1 MNTVQYTTS
10 DIDEVVQALKEGKVI
25 AFPTDTVYGLGVS
38 YYNEDALQ
46 RLKESKGRP
55 DEKPIPTMVASL
67 DQLHEISE
75 LNAEAEKLAS
85 ELMPGA
91 LTLLISRRAE
101 VDAFHTN
108 GLDTIGVRM
117 PDDAFILEM
126 IQKLGCPMLV
136 TSANLSGGANT
147 FTTEQVLEQLDGR
160 IDGIVIGSA
169 GGDSASTIVNT
180 LDGCRIVRPGIIS
193 EDKIKEVI
201 SK

>member
-1 MNTVQYTTS
+1 MKTIQYTTS
-10 DIDEVVQALKEGKVI
+10 DIDKVVQALKEGKVI

-75 LNAEAEKLAS
+75 LNEEATKLAR

-91 LTLLISRRAE
+91 LTLLISRKQS
-101 VDAFHTN
+101 VDGFHTN
-108 GLDTIGVRM
+108 GLDSIGVRM
-117 PDDAFILEM
+117 PDDVFILEM
-126 IQKLGCPMLV
+126 IQKLDCPMLV
-136 TSANLSGGANT
+136 TSANISGGENT
-147 FTTEQVLEQLDGR
+147 FTSDEVLVQLDGR
-160 IDGIVIGSA
+160 IDGIVLGQA

-180 LDGCRIVRPGIIS
+180 LDGCRVVRQGIIT
-193 EDKIKEVI
+193 EEKIKEVI